1 MFLDVAYASALFDQ
15 TKVVYV
21 MQCFKIMVYFA
32 ISVITIWE
40 MLPLHG
46 RVWKCIREYPAH
58 VCSRLGNIHT
68 LRVPQGFLAF

>member
-21 MQCFKIMVYFA
+21 MQGFKILVYFA

-46 RVWKCIREYPAH
+46 RVWKVHKGISSTMYA
-58 VCSRLGNIHT
+58 VGWGTYT
-68 LRVPQGFLAF
+68 L